1 MTKARVR
8 RVKGLQVE
16 YRGGLILS
24 RWGTKIAC
32 GSEHHSLFREIE
44 LLADLGL
51 VVAREIPLNTLAGL
65 LTGSYSLHGGVVRD
79 AGGRIV
85 SHLIT
90 SGPFDLVKTLVP
102 GVNTLTSLVG
112 SGQLYSLAKDVEQVR
127 QMVSTVLT
135 VSTAGAVLSGVGL
148 VASVAGTAFL
158 SRKLDS
164 VQRQLEHI
172 ERLLNDQHLSVLKGA
187 VDSLKHAENAADRET
202 RRALL
207 VSAKTDF
214 SKSAHFYGSQFADPR
229 SVNEVI
235 VLEEPFA
242 LASIGSA
249 ICLSELGMY
258 GAAAAD
264 FEGHCDRWRPLARKH
279 VSKYLL
285 GDAPY
290 RLLDGAY
297 ADDLPARELADTL
310 DYVNSE
316 QKSWSRIDELRKE
329 KAGRGLNFPKPW
341 GDKEKEDKAAI
352 QVARTLR
359 AKDAVLDSYGE
370 HLRFLDAKKISVG
383 AFATAANEER
393 KALGCDAV
401 CLLGMAA

>member
-1 MTKARVR
+1 
-8 RVKGLQVE
+8 
-16 YRGGLILS
+16 
-24 RWGTKIAC
+24 
-32 GSEHHSLFREIE
+32 
-44 LLADLGL
+44 LL
-51 VVAREIPLNTLAGL
+51 
-65 LTGSYSLHGGVVRD
+65 
-79 AGGRIV
+79 
-85 SHLIT
+85 T
-90 SGPFDLVKTLVP
+90 SGPLDLVKTLVP
-102 GVNTLTSLVG
+102 GINTLSSLVG
-112 SGQLYSLAKDVEQVR
+112 SGQLYTLARDVDQVR

-172 ERLLNDQHLSVLKGA
+172 ERLLKDQHLSVLKGA

-229 SVNEVI
+229 SANEVLM
-235 VLEEPFA
+235 LEEPFA

-329 KAGRGLNFPKPW
+329 KASRGLNFPKRW
-341 GDKEKEDKAAI
+341 GDTEKEDKAAI

-383 AFATAANEER
+383 SFAAAANEER
-393 KALGCDAV
+393 KAMGCKAV
-401 CLLGMAA
+401 CLLGLAA